1 MSAIIDVYAREIIDS
16 RGNPTVEVEV
26 ATESGAFGRAMV
38 PSGAS
43 TGEREALELR
53 DGDTSRFSGKGV
65 LKAVNN
71 VNEIIAPALIGYDV
85 TDQAAI
91 DKANADIKVEQE
103 LMTYVTNPSFDLADN
118 FIAAYNNKEN
128 EMHNSA
134 VEIYKSIVETYYKN
148 VTVPELE
155 FETML
160 LNVQQHVGI
169 DLNLFNEEMLKRD
182 EYDSKNLIE
191 ITSEKSE
198 KSEEEKEEGKNA

>member
-1 MSAIIDVYAREIIDS
+1 VVPAFEMLKRCGKKRNDKEFKFSDEEI
-16 RGNPTVEVEV
+16 
-26 ATESGAFGRAMV
+26 AAMV
-38 PSGAS
+38 RVLVVWKASAEIASLGANIKRLS
-43 TGEREALELR
+43 KDAKKNAE
-53 DGDTSRFSGKGV
+53 
-65 LKAVNN
+65 
-71 VNEIIAPALIGYDV
+71 
-85 TDQAAI
+85 AI
-91 DKANADIKVEQE
+91 DKANNDIKIEQE
-103 LMTYVTNPSFDLADN
+103 LMNYVTNPSYDLADN

-128 EMHNSA
+128 EMHSSA
-134 VEIYKSIVETYYKN
+134 VEIYKSIVETYYKD

-198 KSEEEKEEGKNA
+198 KSEEKKEEGKNA